1 MTWSVLIFR
10 PFDDPIVSAELAL
23 CSACL
28 FALYGDELM
37 RQLWHLPPLWGGF
50 HSIKGAIETI
60 PEMKFSAVEE
70 QVQLEL
76 DSCSAIR

>member
-1 MTWSVLIFR
+1 MSWAILILQ
-10 PFDDPIVSAELAL
+10 PFYDPIVSAELAL

-37 RQLWHLPPLWGGF
+37 RQLWHLTPLWGGF

-60 PEMKFSAVEE
+60 PEMKLSAVEE
-70 QVQLEL
+70 QAQLEL
-76 DSCSAIR
+76 DSCSTIQ